1 MRASVPA
8 SLRLAARRWV
18 PLPLGLVLPHGG
30 RRCAARTS
38 ARPAG
43 RERLDPEAQREAAC
57 RGPGRSPVTT
67 PVTPRRVRC
76 RAGVRRGGHALSTAT
91 GGGAGYGGGGGSV
104 RLL

>member
-1 MRASVPA
+1 MRASVLA

-43 RERLDPEAQREAAC
+43 RERLDPEVQREAAC
-57 RGPGRSPVTT
+57 RGPGRVSGHD
-67 PVTPRRVRC
+67 PRRVRC